1 MMPIMPK
8 RISCICLLIRPG
20 STYSVTTVDIIN
32 ITDIE
37 TGFKIDFR
45 KVWPCLGFSKQSNA
59 KRSLSR
65 NFKEGVDYICA
76 PHGAGQ
82 NELSGL
88 SEDYD
93 QRAEIIMLTL
103 QCTLDFLTIVNMP
116 IVP

>member
-1 MMPIMPK
+1 
-8 RISCICLLIRPG
+8 LIRPG
-20 STYSVTTVDIIN
+20 STYSVATVDIIN

-93 QRAEIIMLTL
+93 KRAEIIMLTL
-103 QCTLDFLTIVNMP
+103 QCTLNFLTIVNMP

>member
-1 MMPIMPK
+1 
-8 RISCICLLIRPG
+8 
-20 STYSVTTVDIIN
+20 
-32 ITDIE
+32 
-37 TGFKIDFR
+37 
-45 KVWPCLGFSKQSNA
+45 LGFSTQGNA
-59 KRSLSR
+59 KRSLLR
-65 NFKEGVDYICA
+65 NFKEGVDFDIIRKDKV
-76 PHGAGQ
+76 P